1 MSVARVPAV
10 VSAEDIVA
18 VVAASATMS
27 ADAHAAGSGPHIAG
41 SALRASLRLRLFP
54 ALRLLLHLLLRLALR
69 LLLQVLLCPQLGL
82 PRPLSRLS
90 VSLLFLLRLFL
101 SLLLCEL
108 PEFPTDPNR
117 LGYRHDKHHAGK
129 GLFEAVEHLG

>member
-1 MSVARVPAV
+1 VSVARVPAV
-10 VSAEDIVA
+10 ASAEDIVA

-41 SALRASLRLRLFP
+41 SALCASLRLRLFP
-54 ALRLLLHLLLRLALR
+54 ALRLLL
-69 LLLQVLLCPQLGL
+69 QVLLYPQLGL
-82 PRPLSRLS
+82 PRPLSHLS

-108 PEFPTDPNR
+108 PELPTDPNR